1 MKHLNVLYVL
11 CCFMMCSYTSSAQ
24 ILTNSRS
31 QIQSSNRSQLFRNV
45 SQRVPAKVI
54 ELDKAFS
61 AKEGSIIKLEFKN
74 FDFEGKVTSS
84 VKRYDNLYSVV
95 IKSST
100 LDNAIFSISKRI
112 GNDNATTYMGR
123 IINENYDDGY
133 ELVQDE
139 NGSYILNKIKTE
151 ILLQDY

>member
-1 MKHLNVLYVL
+1 MKHLNALFVL
-11 CCFMMCSYTSSAQ
+11 CIIMMCSYASSAQ
-24 ILTNSRS
+24 IQTNNRS
-31 QIQSSNRSQLFRNV
+31 KIQISNRSQLFRNI
-45 SQRVPAKVI
+45 SQRVPAKVT

-61 AKEGSIIKLEFKN
+61 AREGTSVKLQFKN
-74 FDFEGKVTSS
+74 FDFEGTITSS

-112 GNDNATTYMGR
+112 GDDKTVTYVGR
-123 IINENYDDGY
+123 IIHDNYADGY

-139 NGSYILNKIKTE
+139 DGSYVLNKIKTE
-151 ILLQDY
+151 VLLQDY